1 MGGGAS
7 ALAALHAS
15 TAGTDVTD
23 KRTEFERLVMPH
35 AAAAYGLARWML
47 RHPQDAEDAVQDAIL
62 RAFRSFDQHTG
73 GSGKAWLLAIV
84 RNVALT
90 RLGRARTHGK
100 VVVLQDV
107 LDGKE
112 QDASLALAD
121 PAPGPEA
128 ELSAKDDRQR
138 VWQALAQ
145 LPQTYRE
152 VIILREFDDLSYQE
166 IAEVIGVPTGTVMSR
181 LGRAR
186 ERLRQLL
193 APAGRTERAGGRKA
207 DHD

>member
-1 MGGGAS
+1 M
-7 ALAALHAS
+7 
-15 TAGTDVTD
+15 TD

-35 AAAAYGLARWML
+35 AAAAYNLARWML
-47 RHPQDAEDAVQDAIL
+47 RHAQDAEDVVQDSFL
-62 RAFRSFDQHTG
+62 RAFRAFDQHA
-73 GSGKAWLLAIV
+73 SGNGRAWLLTIV

-90 RLGRARTHGK
+90 RIGRGRAHAK

-107 LDGKE
+107 LDGRE
-112 QDASLALAD
+112 QDAGVALAD

-138 VWQALAQ
+138 VWRALAA

-152 VIILREFDDLSYQE
+152 VIILREFDELSYQE
-166 IAEVIGVPTGTVMSR
+166 IADVIGVPIGTVMSR

-193 APAGRTERAGGRKA
+193 APADKAERAGVRKA